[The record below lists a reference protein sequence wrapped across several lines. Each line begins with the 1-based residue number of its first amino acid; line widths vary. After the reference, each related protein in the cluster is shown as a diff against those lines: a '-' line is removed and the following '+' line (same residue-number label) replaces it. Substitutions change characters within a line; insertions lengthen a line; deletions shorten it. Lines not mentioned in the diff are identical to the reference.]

1 MSKGF
6 RPRLVIMLKEPRA
19 GRVKSRLARDVGAV
33 PAVQFY
39 RDVMMSAVWRLG
51 NDPRWQTILAVSPDA
66 AIASRMIPSGVMRI
80 RQGGG
85 DLGQRLQHAAASA
98 PPGPLVIIG
107 TDIPGIRPSDIW
119 AAFRALGSHDALFG
133 PASDGGYWLVGLKR
147 RPRCPR
153 VFDGV
158 RWSTAFALADSKA
171 NLRGLNGAE
180 INVKDDVDGGGDLA
194 RLARFSGRRILPP
207 AKPCRAGALRDAA

>member
-1 MSKGF
+1 
-6 RPRLVIMLKEPRA
+6 MLKEPRA

-39 RDVMMSAVWRLG
+39 RDVMTSAVWRLG
-51 NDPRWQTILAVSPDA
+51 QDPRWQTILAVSPDSA
-66 AIASRMIPSGVMRI
+66 VSSRMIPSGVTRFV
-80 RQGGG
+80 QGRG
-85 DLGQRLQHAAASA
+85 DLGQRLQNVAARA

-107 TDIPGIRPSDIW
+107 TDIPGIVPSDIW
-119 AAFRALGSHDALFG
+119 PAFSALGSHDTVFG

-158 RWSTAFALADSKA
+158 RWSTAFALADTKA
-171 NLRGLNGAE
+171 NIKDLTCAE
-180 INVKDDVDGGGDLA
+180 IGVKDDVDDGGDLK
-194 RLARFSGRRILPP
+194 RLAGFSGRRITPP
-207 AKPCRAGALRDAA
+207 WR